1 MEGMLIM
8 KDQSFVIVTEDTC
21 DLPVEYIKKHKIEC
35 IPLIYT
41 LGDTNFDGIENDFLP
56 PKEFYERLK
65 LKEPAK
71 TSQVPPDG
79 VLKVYEDVITKN
91 KNILHIAF
99 SSGMSGCYQ
108 SSTIAITD
116 LREAHPDVNCI
127 TIDTKCGSSGQ
138 GLLVDY
144 AVKKRAEGLSMEEV
158 AAEIENIKLRVHNY
172 FTLDDLDRLYRS
184 GRISKAV
191 KIVGGVLGIKPIMF
205 LINDGTLHAV
215 AKIRGKKKALDD
227 MVRRLGENIDFS
239 FANYAFISHTD
250 AMEDALYVADQVLK
264 KHKVEVQIIAN
275 ICATTSCHVGNGTVS
290 LFFFG
295 KERTDK
301 PIS

>member
-1 MEGMLIM
+1 M
-8 KDQSFVIVTEDTC
+8 KESQFMIVCEDTC
-21 DLPVEYIKKHKIEC
+21 DLPQEYFRKNNVEC
-35 IPLIYT
+35 IPLTYM
-41 LGDTNFDGIENDFLP
+41 LGDTMFDGVENDFLS
-56 PKEFYERLK
+56 PKDFYERLK
-65 LKEPAK
+65 LKEPCK

-79 VLKVYEDVITKN
+79 VLKVYENNVITKN
-91 KNILHIAF
+91 KNVLHIAF

-108 SSTIAITD
+108 SATIAMD
-116 LREAHPDVNCI
+116 ELKEKHSDVNGI
-127 TIDTKCGSSGQ
+127 VIDTKCGSSGQ

-144 AVKKRAEGLSMEEV
+144 AVKKRDEGLSLEEV
-158 AAEIENIKLRVHNY
+158 AAEIEKIKLKVHCY

-215 AKIRGKKKALDD
+215 AKIRGKKNALDD
-227 MVRRLGENIDFS
+227 MVKRLGEHMDFN

-250 AMEDALYVADQVLK
+250 AMDDAVYVADQVFK
-264 KHKVEVQIIAN
+264 KYKVEVQIIAN
-275 ICATTSCHVGNGTVS
+275 ICPSTSCHVGNGTVS

-295 KERTDK
+295 KERTEK

>member
-1 MEGMLIM
+1 M
-8 KDQSFVIVTEDTC
+8 KEHQFIIVTEDTC
-21 DLPVEYIKKHKIEC
+21 DLPQEYIRKNNVEC

-41 LGDTNFDGIENDFLP
+41 LGDTTFDGIENDFLE

-65 LKEPAK
+65 LKEPCK

-79 VLKVYEDVITKN
+79 VLKVYENNVIPRN

-108 SSTIAITD
+108 SATIAMTE
-116 LREAHPDVNCI
+116 LKEKHSDVNGI
-127 TIDTKCGSSGQ
+127 VIDTKCGSSGQ
-138 GLLVDY
+138 GMLVDF
-144 AVKKRAEGLSMEEV
+144 AVKRRDEGLSLEEV
-158 AAEIENIKLRVHNY
+158 AEEIEKIKLRVHNY

-191 KIVGGVLGIKPIMF
+191 KIVGGVLGIKPLMF

-215 AKIRGKKKALDD
+215 AKIRGKKNALDE
-227 MVRRLGENIDFS
+227 MVKRLGDNIDFS

-250 AMEDALYVADQVLK
+250 AMEDALYVADQVFK

-275 ICATTSCHVGNGTVS
+275 ICTTTSCHVGNGTVS

-295 KERTDK
+295 KERTEK